1 MLHHT
6 FQRNKLLDLYMYIV
20 YVLIEDNKKTLEITL
35 SKSLFETN
43 SLILYLFLS
52 FSPLIKNF
60 NNKFRSK

>member
-43 SLILYLFLS
+43 PLILYLLLS

>member
-43 SLILYLFLS
+43 PLILYLFFS

>member
-43 SLILYLFLS
+43 PLILYLFLS
-52 FSPLIKNF
+52 FFPLIKNF

>member
-6 FQRNKLLDLYMYIV
+6 LQRNKLLDLYIYIV

-43 SLILYLFLS
+43 PLILYLFLS

>member
-6 FQRNKLLDLYMYIV
+6 FQRNKLLDLYMYIM

-43 SLILYLFLS
+43 PLILYLFLS

-60 NNKFRSK
+60 NNKFCSK